1 MSRLSIFKTMA
12 VLATLLNAN
21 NVMAEDKLGGSF
33 IDQLNGMTRLER
45 LVPTFSLKS
54 NLQIRNTIITDVAFV
69 NKMFNAPTGER
80 LILAPSL
87 ARRTLFNN
95 GKGRL
100 LKVTN
105 RTLAPSAFFRLCK
118 DKLLTVCQKNKGNL
132 KVNKKGEIL
141 MNSQLF
147 FDLKQVND
155 QINKS
160 IRPESEKAGARD
172 NWQVNLAQGDCEDYA
187 LTKKTKL
194 IKQGWPSNALL
205 ITIVDTERG
214 ERHAV
219 LTVSTNQGEYILDN
233 IMKKVINVE
242 ISKYTFLSRQG
253 SKEGYSWTVLA

>member
-1 MSRLSIFKTMA
+1 MNKLSIFKITV

-21 NVMAEDKLGGSF
+21 NVMAEDKSGDLF

-45 LVPTFSLKS
+45 LVPTLSLKS
-54 NLQIRNTIITDVAFV
+54 NLQIRNKIITDAAFV
-69 NKMFNAPTGER
+69 SKMFNASANER

-87 ARRTLFNN
+87 ARQASFNN

-100 LKVTN
+100 LKITK
-105 RTLAPSAFFRLCK
+105 RSIAPSALFRLCK
-118 DKLLTVCQKNKGNL
+118 DKLLTVCQKNKGHL
-132 KVNKKGEIL
+132 KANENGQVL

-147 FDLKQVND
+147 FELKQVND

-160 IRPESEKAGARD
+160 IRPEYEKAGAKD

-187 LTKKTKL
+187 LTKKTRL
-194 IKQGWPSNALL
+194 IEQGWPSNALL
-205 ITIVDTERG
+205 ITIVDTDRG

-233 IMKKVINVE
+233 ILKKIINVE
-242 ISKYTFLSRQG
+242 ISKYTFLSRQS
-253 SKEGYSWTVLA
+253 SKEGYSWTLLA

>member
-1 MSRLSIFKTMA
+1 MSRFSTFKTMLA
-12 VLATLLNAN
+12 LATLLNVN
-21 NVMAEDKLGGSF
+21 NVMAKEQAGGSF

-54 NLQIRNTIITDVAFV
+54 DLQNKLITDAAFV
-69 NKMFNAPTGER
+69 NKLFNASTNER
-80 LILAPSL
+80 LVLTPSL
-87 ARRTLFNN
+87 AWRTLFNN
-95 GKGRL
+95 GKGRS
-100 LKVTN
+100 LKVAK
-105 RTLAPSAFFRLCK
+105 RTIAPSGLFRLCK
-118 DKLLTVCQKNKGNL
+118 DKLLTVCQKNIGHL
-132 KVNKKGEIL
+132 KVSKKGEVL

-147 FDLKQVND
+147 SDLKQVND

-160 IRPESEKAGARD
+160 IRPEYEKAGTKD

-187 LTKKTKL
+187 LTKKAKL

-233 IMKKVINVE
+233 ILKKIINVE